1 MNFNNQ
7 YLKLYTLFLALFF
20 IFASSALVAQQSDF
34 QIQQDFRAEMAAL
47 NERVELAVSTQEL
60 EVLEEELASLR
71 DRFSE
76 YSAIINAAI
85 YPDTFEASVNRA
97 EDNRAAFAERYAVIE
112 QLNERVDDL
121 NAEMDVFR
129 DRINQMTLESEDLQD
144 QIERSA
150 ASESRQAALIR
161 QYRQN
166 IELRDSFVSDFLEE
180 LLMRYQTMDR
190 STHEGLAETTGRMD
204 DNPLQVIKTIIS
216 EYINVADQTS
226 GLETPDY
233 LGMRAQHGY
242 FSDVWGRIGDRLV
255 NTFDPDRPVQAK
267 QEVED
272 LLAAWLASVDN
283 RLWNSLTTAFNQNN
297 IQLGPFTSPQT
308 FNTALNNYVDGGI
321 EISLESNSEED
332 YRIYR
337 NFRDFWNNTV
347 KASWGEALVDGN
359 ILSQSDIAAID
370 IKLNSWGEA
379 AQPTSRLMFILF
391 LVSVAVILG
400 LVILLLMKSK

>member
-1 MNFNNQ
+1 MNLNNSC
-7 YLKLYTLFLALFF
+7 LKPYTLFLALFF
-20 IFASSALVAQQSDF
+20 IFASSTLFAQQSDY
-34 QIQQDFRAEMAAL
+34 QIQQDFRAELAEL

-60 EVLEEELASLR
+60 DELEEEITSLR
-71 DRFSE
+71 DRYSE
-76 YSAIINAAI
+76 HSAIINSAI
-85 YPDTFEASVNRA
+85 FPDTFESSLNRT
-97 EDNRAAFAERYAVIE
+97 EENRAALAERYAVIE
-112 QLNERVDDL
+112 QLNERVDEL
-121 NAEMDVFR
+121 TAEMGVFR

-166 IELRDSFVSDFLEE
+166 IELRDNFVADFLEE
-180 LLMRYQTMDR
+180 LLMKYQTMDR
-190 STHEGLAETTGRMD
+190 STQEELAEAAERME
-204 DNPLQVIKTIIS
+204 DNPLDVIKTIIS
-216 EYINVADQTS
+216 EYINVADQSS

-242 FSDVWGRIGDRLV
+242 FNDVWERIGDRLV
-255 NTFDPDRPVQAK
+255 NTFDPERPVQAK

-272 LLAAWLASVDN
+272 LLATWLASVDN
-283 RLWNSLTTAFNQNN
+283 RLWDSLTTAFNQNN
-297 IQLGPFTSPQT
+297 IQLGPFTSPET

-321 EISLESNSEED
+321 EISFESNSEED

-337 NFRDFWNNTV
+337 NFRNFWNNTV

-370 IKLNSWGEA
+370 IKLSNWSEA

-391 LVSVAVILG
+391 LVSIAVIIG
-400 LVILLLMKSK
+400 LIILLIMKKK

>member
-1 MNFNNQ
+1 MNFKNP
-7 YLKLYTLFLALFF
+7 YLKTYTLFLALFF

-34 QIQQDFRAEMAAL
+34 QIQQDFRAELAAL

-60 EVLEEELASLR
+60 EELQQELVSLR
-71 DRFSE
+71 NTYSE
-76 YSAIINAAI
+76 HSAIINAAI

-97 EDNRAAFAERYAVIE
+97 EENRAAFAERYEVIE
-112 QLNERVDDL
+112 QLNERVDEL
-121 NAEMDVFR
+121 SAEMDVFR

-166 IELRDSFVSDFLEE
+166 IELRDSFVSDFLAE

-190 STHEGLAETTGRMD
+190 SNQEELSETTARMD
-204 DNPLQVIKTIIS
+204 DNPLQVIKTIIA
-216 EYINVADQTS
+216 EYINVADQS
-226 GLETPDY
+226 SALETPDY

-242 FSDVWGRIGDRLV
+242 FSDVWERIGERLV
-255 NTFDPDRPVQAK
+255 NTFDPERPVQAK

-359 ILSQSDIAAID
+359 ILSQSEITAID
-370 IKLNSWGEA
+370 IKLNNWGEA
-379 AQPTSRLMFILF
+379 AQPSSRLMFILF
-391 LVSVAVILG
+391 LVSIAIIIG
-400 LVILLLMKSK
+400 LIVLLVMKRR